1 MVAQVDVQSGERTV
15 LSYLLR
21 PLLKAR
27 LT

>member
-1 MVAQVDVQSGERTV
+1 VAQVDVQSGERTV
-15 LSYLLR
+15 LSYLLK